1 MKLKKLSLALHACMV
16 LLFAAGSFTSAS
28 AQVCTSPPDCIINP
42 DMSASQGGDL
52 NPSFSTMNGWF
63 YSHGTPTVGLTNGV
77 GGTGSIWMW
86 SYSGRS
92 EGTYSCFDFRQGR
105 TYQIC
110 LWVRNTNGIGGGNLN
125 VFAATGLTQPAYPA
139 SPLTLPTPTTSQLID
154 NSFVNNGAWTQ
165 LIFNYTPNANYNQL
179 WIYPFRAGGPVGGQQ
194 YELRISRVNIIERE
208 LPVGISVPCGEDL
221 VLTGP
226 SQSCATGAWFDPL
239 GNPIGT
245 GTVTIPNAD
254 PTMNGIY
261 TMVVRVGDCQ
271 YSLERQVLVEECNCD
286 EFDASFKTDAPNN
299 PTTFTETSTGPGV
312 SVGWFWEFG
321 DGNTSNLQNPTHTYA
336 QPGNYTVCVTIIRK
350 VGNQTCCKRICKE
363 IEVGEPEES
372 KAPSTGFTT
381 RPMQFPNTAMKF
393 IDISKGKNEF
403 TEYSWDFGDG
413 EVSGQQNPAHVY
425 AKEGIYNVCLT
436 INNKVFDANGNLVE
450 QNENEYCEKVKI
462 GDVAYDISIG
472 KVSVKPNPA
481 KEQAIVSVTNIP
493 NPTVILRSITGA
505 EVAKGK
511 SINANEY
518 LLKTDNLA
526 VGVYIVEVQSEYGT
540 KTIKLIKE

>member
-28 AQVCTSPPDCIINP
+28 AQVCTSPPDCILNP
-42 DMSASQGGDL
+42 DMAASQNGDL
-52 NPSFSTMNGWF
+52 NPGFSTMNGWF
-63 YSHGTPTVGLTNGV
+63 YSHGTPTVNTTAGV

-86 SYSGRS
+86 SYSGRG
-92 EGTYSCFDFRQGR
+92 EGVYSCFDFRQGR

-110 LWVRNTNGIGGGNLN
+110 LWVRSTNTINAGNLN
-125 VFAATGLTQPAYPA
+125 IFAATGLTQPVYTAGTA
-139 SPLTLPTPTTSQLID
+139 VPTPTTSQLID

-165 LIFNYTPNANYNQL
+165 LILNYTPNANYNQL
-179 WIYPFRAGGPVGGQQ
+179 WIYPFMAGPPIGGQQ
-194 YELRISRVNIIERE
+194 YELRISRVNIIETE

-245 GTVTIPNAD
+245 GTVVIPNAD
-254 PTMNGIY
+254 PTMNGVY
-261 TMVVRVGDCQ
+261 SMVVRVGDCQ
-271 YSLERQVLVEECNCD
+271 YTLERQVMVEECNCE
-286 EFDASFKTDAPNN
+286 EFDPSFKSDAPNN
-299 PTTFTETSTGPGV
+299 PTTFTETSTGPGI

-336 QPGNYTVCVTIIRK
+336 QPGQYTVCVTIIRK
-350 VGNQTCCKRICKE
+350 VGNQTCCKRICIE
-363 IEVGEPEES
+363 IEVDEPQELKQS
-372 KAPSTGFTT
+372 IGFKT
-381 RPMQFPNTAMKF
+381 RPMEFPNTAIKF
-393 IDISKGKNEF
+393 IDETRGKNEF
-403 TEYSWDFGDG
+403 TEYNWNFGDG
-413 EVSGQQNPAHVY
+413 GVSGQQHPAHVY
-425 AKEGIYNVCLT
+425 AKEGIYTVCLT

-450 QNENEYCEKVKI
+450 QNEKEYCDKVKV

-472 KVSVKPNPA
+472 KVSVQPNPA
-481 KEQAIVSVTNIP
+481 QNQAIVSVTNIP

-511 SINANEY
+511 SINTHQY
-518 LLKTDNLA
+518 LLKTDHLP

>member
-28 AQVCTSPPDCIINP
+28 AQVCTNPPDCIINP
-42 DMSASQGGDL
+42 DMAASQGGNL
-52 NPSFSTMNGWF
+52 NPGFSTMNGWF
-63 YSHGTPTVGLTNGV
+63 YSHGTPSVGLTNGV

-86 SYSGRS
+86 SYSGNG
-92 EGTYSCFDFRQGR
+92 EGVYSCFDFRQGR

-110 LWVRNTNGIGGGNLN
+110 LWVRSTNTISAGNLN
-125 VFAATGLTQPAYPA
+125 IFATTGLNQPAYSA
-139 SPLTLPTPTTSQLID
+139 GIGVPTPTTSQLID

-179 WIYPFRAGGPVGGQQ
+179 WIYPFMSGPPIGGQQ

-254 PTMNGIY
+254 PSMNGVY

-271 YSLERQVLVEECNCD
+271 YTLERQVQVEECNCE
-286 EFDASFKTDAPNN
+286 EFDPSFKTDAPNN
-299 PTTFTETSTGPGV
+299 PTTFTETSSGPGV

-350 VGNQTCCKRICKE
+350 VGNQTCCKRICRE
-363 IEVGEPEES
+363 IEVGEPEEFKQS
-372 KAPSTGFTT
+372 IGFKTQ
-381 RPMQFPNTAMKF
+381 PMEFPTAAVKF
-393 IDISKGKNEF
+393 IDISKSTNDF
-403 TEYSWDFGDG
+403 TDYNWNFGDG
-413 EVSGQQNPAHVY
+413 EVSAKQHPAHVY

-436 INNKVFDANGNLVE
+436 ISNKVYDANGNLVE
-450 QNENEYCEKVKI
+450 QNEKEYCDKVKV
-462 GDVAYDISIG
+462 GDVAYDLSLG

-481 KEQAIVSVTNIP
+481 TNQAIVTVSNIP
-493 NPTVILRSITGA
+493 SPKVILRTIAGV
-505 EVAKGK
+505 EVAKGV
-511 SINANEY
+511 SINADQY
-518 LLKTDNLA
+518 LLKTINLPP
-526 VGVYIVEVQSEYGT
+526 GMYIIEVQSEYGT
-540 KTIKLIKE
+540 KTVKLIKE